1 MSYHVPVLLQASV
14 EGLNIKPEGTY
25 VDVTF
30 GGGGHSKLIL
40 EKLKEGRLIAFD
52 QDEQA
57 IMNHPGNENLLLIN
71 SNFRYMRNYLR
82 ANGVQHVDGILAD
95 LGISSHQID
104 VPERGFST
112 RFDGPLD
119 MRMDRQSGLT
129 AELVVNEYDEA
140 KLMEVFSQYGE
151 LKNSGRVAS
160 DIVFARKQKP
170 LKTIGEFK
178 EILQKRATRGQ
189 ENKFYAQVFQALRIE
204 VNGEL
209 DALKEFLLQSQQV
222 LAIGGRLSVISYHSL
237 EDRLVKNFMRS
248 GKFQGEIEKDFYGNV
263 IAPFKPIGKAVQ
275 PGEEEIQENPRSR
288 SARLRIAEKLM

>member
-1 MSYHVPVLLQASV
+1 MSYHVPVLLKASV

-40 EKLKEGRLIAFD
+40 EKLKEGRLVAFD

-57 IMNHPGNENLLLIN
+57 IVNHPGNENLLLIN

-82 ANGVQHVDGILAD
+82 ANGIQHVDGILAD

-129 AELVVNEYDEA
+129 AELVINEYDET

-178 EILQKRATRGQ
+178 DILQKRAPRGQ
-189 ENKFYAQVFQALRIE
+189 ENKFFAQVFQALRIE

-263 IAPFKPIGKAVQ
+263 IAPFKPIGKAIQ
-275 PGEEEIQENPRSR
+275 PGEEEIAENPRSR
-288 SARLRIAEKLM
+288 SARLRIAEKLI

>member
-82 ANGVQHVDGILAD
+82 ANGIQHVDGILAD

-170 LKTIGEFK
+170 LKTIREFK
-178 EILQKRATRGQ
+178 EILQKRAPRGQ

>member
-30 GGGGHSKLIL
+30 GGGGHSRLIL
-40 EKLKEGRLIAFD
+40 EKLNEGRLIAFD

-57 IMNHPGNENLLLIN
+57 IVNHPGNENLLLIN

-82 ANGVQHVDGILAD
+82 ANGIQQVDGILAD
-95 LGISSHQID
+95 LGVSSHQID

-112 RFDGPLD
+112 RFEGPLD
-119 MRMDRQSGLT
+119 MRMDRQGGLT
-129 AELVVNEYDEA
+129 AELVVNEYDET

-178 EILQKRATRGQ
+178 EILQKRAPRGQ

-263 IAPFKPIGKAVQ
+263 IAPFKPIGKAIQ
-275 PGEEEIQENPRSR
+275 PGEEEIAENPRSR

>member
-30 GGGGHSKLIL
+30 GGGGHSRLIL

-57 IMNHPGNENLLLIN
+57 IVNHPGNENLLLIN

-178 EILQKRATRGQ
+178 EVLQKRAPRGQ